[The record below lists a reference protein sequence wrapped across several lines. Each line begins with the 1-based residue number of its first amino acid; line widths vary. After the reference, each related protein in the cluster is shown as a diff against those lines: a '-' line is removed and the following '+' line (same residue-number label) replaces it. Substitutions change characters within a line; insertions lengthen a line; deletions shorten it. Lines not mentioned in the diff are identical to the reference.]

1 MSTAPKKGSFCN
13 ILRKSI
19 GTVFVFYCEAKKFK
33 YFTGFQS
40 CLLLFVFANIPTV
53 PILPGQ
59 SQFLAFSRSVPNWI
73 DLSPFLYF
81 SPKNVH
87 IYIIFH
93 QQCKTIHLWWIAF
106 IVIHT
111 LNAIKSITVL
121 SSEMIFRK
129 HSIWTFEYYFERHTF
144 DLIINSG
151 KLVQKNQTKY
161 SCPWKQKVCKRLFET
176 IWVHLV
182 FKCFSATQSWFVA
195 LLGMHFQFFV
205 LGSQKIRLECL
216 FLGSY
221 GQKHELTFL
230 HVDTN
235 LGKLMLI

>member
-1 MSTAPKKGSFCN
+1 MQLFLCSIVRQKHSDTLQGSNHVCCYLF
-13 ILRKSI
+13 LQ
-19 GTVFVFYCEAKKFK
+19 T
-33 YFTGFQS
+33 FQ
-40 CLLLFVFANIPTV
+40 L
-53 PILPGQ
+53 
-59 SQFLAFSRSVPNWI
+59 SQFCQDSPSFWYAVPVSQI
-73 DLSPFLYF
+73 ESICPGFYI
-81 SPKNVH
+81 SYQKNVH

-129 HSIWTFEYYFERHTF
+129 HSIWTFEYYFDRHTF

-151 KLVQKNQTKY
+151 KIVQKNQTKY
-161 SCPWKQKVCKRLFET
+161 SCPRKQKVCKRLFET

-216 FLGSY
+216 FLGSC